1 MLLSP
6 RYMFVVSLFGLPYAR
21 NSSRHYLIFLRK
33 SPFAD
38 WIGLQPAAGFFVFS
52 GWSEMDYIVLLG
64 IVLLLESENFF
75 SSLYCKELFYSL
87 FHEIQGLRPSCHS
100 PHDPA
105 YSPWKRFGRD
115 EGLGIQRPD
124 AGKRQ
129 IYPVIR
135 HSPGIRSPDQGWVG
149 CPGIGNG
156 GCPTTT

>member
-1 MLLSP
+1 
-6 RYMFVVSLFGLPYAR
+6 
-21 NSSRHYLIFLRK
+21 
-33 SPFAD
+33 
-38 WIGLQPAAGFFVFS
+38 
-52 GWSEMDYIVLLG
+52 MDYIVLLG

-149 CPGIGNG
+149 CPGIGNC